1 MTLRARI
8 VGRGSMAGKASPRL
22 PLRGVREAM
31 HRTQA
36 DVAAAAGVDQ
46 AEISRIER
54 RGDVRLS
61 TMRKYA
67 GALGAECEVVF
78 VFPKTK
84 HRITIA
90 FDVEPRLFR

>member
-1 MTLRARI
+1 MRKRT
-8 VGRGSMAGKASPRL
+8 GSPRL

-54 RGDVRLS
+54 REDVRLS
-61 TMRKYA
+61 TLRKYA
-67 GALGAECEVVF
+67 KALGAECEVVF